1 MKLLSAMELS
11 WPDLTSDEQA
21 RIREAFDIA
30 RGRER
35 IMYRKIGRRDEHD
48 LIGELEG
55 LLKAIEA
62 LSGEAKHILG
72 PLSEAYRNGDAPP
85 SNALEQLHS
94 QLRSLIE
101 CHVIGPGRAS
111 QMARREA
118 MEEAVQ
124 IWTERGG
131 VFQLGQTYREKGGK
145 RANPNTMTR
154 FLASCLVALDSD
166 LNDDGLAAAAVHSAL
181 AR

>member
-1 MKLLSAMELS
+1 
-11 WPDLTSDEQA
+11 
-21 RIREAFDIA
+21 
-30 RGRER
+30 
-35 IMYRKIGRRDEHD
+35 MYRKIGRRDEHD

-55 LLKAIEA
+55 LLKSIEA

-72 PLSEAYRNGDAPP
+72 PLSEVYGNGDAPP

-94 QLRSLIE
+94 HLRSLIE
-101 CHVIGPGRAS
+101 CHVTEPGRAI
-111 QMARREA
+111 QFARREA
-118 MEEAVQ
+118 TEEAVQ

-131 VFQLGQTYREKGGK
+131 IVQLGQTYREKGGN
-145 RANPNTMTR
+145 RTNPNAMTR

-181 AR
+181 SR